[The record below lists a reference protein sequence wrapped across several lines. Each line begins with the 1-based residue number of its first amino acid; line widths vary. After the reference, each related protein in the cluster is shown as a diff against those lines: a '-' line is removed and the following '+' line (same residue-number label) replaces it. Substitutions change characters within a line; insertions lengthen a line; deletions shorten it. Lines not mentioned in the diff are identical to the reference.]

1 MSFLLDTN
9 VPSELARP
17 RPDAKVIAWLAGQD
31 MNALFLSV
39 VTLGE
44 LRKGITVMPAS
55 IRKSQLERWLRDDL
69 LHRFEG
75 RVLPLTPAVAER
87 WGVLEGQRQ
96 LSGRPLSVPDAQIAA
111 TALEHG
117 LTLVTRNVRDFAGL
131 GAEIVNPWESS

>member
-1 MSFLLDTN
+1 MNFLLDTN
-9 VPSELARP
+9 VASEPARP
-17 RPDAKVIAWLAGQD
+17 RPDAIVTAWLAAQD
-31 MNALFLSV
+31 LNTLFLSV

-55 IRKSQLERWLRDDL
+55 IRKSELERWLRGEL
-69 LHRFEG
+69 LHVFEG

-96 LSGRPLSVPDAQIAA
+96 LAGRPLSVPDAQIAA

-131 GAEIVNPWESS
+131 GAEVLNPWEPS